1 MRFFKALKTQGQ
13 QGVQGSAMGGMR
25 LRQAL
30 NNDGLEGREVGV
42 LGGV

>member
-13 QGVQGSAMGGMR
+13 QGVKRNAMGGMR

-30 NNDGLEGREVGV
+30 NKGGLEGREVGV
-42 LGGV
+42 RGGV